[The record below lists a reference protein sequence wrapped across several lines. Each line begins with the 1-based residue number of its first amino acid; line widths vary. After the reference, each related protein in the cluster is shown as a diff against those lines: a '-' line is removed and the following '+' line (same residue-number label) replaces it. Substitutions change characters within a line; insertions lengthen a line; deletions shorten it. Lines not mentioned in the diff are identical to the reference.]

1 LSAGRRDIARMHR
14 LIAWIRAFLV
24 LPLLAAPLPAM
35 ADPYVDNAA
44 VDELFAEL
52 RVATNEVEADQISR
66 QIWTYWFTPTDSN
79 LATRMSVAG
88 NFMGEGNLAG
98 SLDELNGIVA
108 EFPDYAEGWNQ
119 RATVYYMLNNLEA
132 SLADI
137 DKVLAIEPRHYGA
150 LSGRVLIYLK
160 QGKHALA
167 LKDMIAALAIHPFL
181 SERQL
186 FPELAQ
192 DVTHV

>member
-1 LSAGRRDIARMHR
+1 MHR

>member
-1 LSAGRRDIARMHR
+1 MRK
-14 LIAWIRAFLV
+14 LIATVYALLV
-24 LPLLAAPLPAM
+24 LPLLAAPLPAV

-44 VDELFAEL
+44 VDELFEEL
-52 RVATNEVEADQISR
+52 RLSDNEVEADQISR
-66 QIWTYWFTPTDSN
+66 QIWTHWFTPSDSR

-88 NFMGEGNLAG
+88 NFIGEGNLEG
-98 SLDELNGIVA
+98 SLDELNGIVT
-108 EFPDYAEGWNQ
+108 EYPDYAEGWNQ
-119 RATVYYMLNNLEA
+119 RATVHYMLDNLDA

-160 QGKHALA
+160 QGKHAEA
-167 LKDMIAALAIHPFL
+167 LRDMIAALAIHPYL
-181 SERQL
+181 SERRL

>member
-1 LSAGRRDIARMHR
+1 MRK
-14 LIAWIRAFLV
+14 LIATIRALLV
-24 LPLLAAPLPAM
+24 LPLLAAPLPAF

-52 RVATNEVEADQISR
+52 RVAASEMEAEQISR
-66 QIWTYWFTPTDSN
+66 EIWSYWFTPNDAK
-79 LATRMSVAG
+79 LAHHMSVAG
-88 NFMGEGNLAG
+88 NALGEGNLVSAV
-98 SLDELNGIVA
+98 DELSIVVTQ
-108 EFPDYAEGWNQ
+108 FPDYAEGWNQ
-119 RATVYYMLNNLEA
+119 RATVYYLMNNLTA

-160 QGKHALA
+160 QGKHDEALR
-167 LKDMIAALAIHPFL
+167 DMMAALAIHPYL
-181 SERQL
+181 GERRL

>member
-1 LSAGRRDIARMHR
+1 MRKLILSICA
-14 LIAWIRAFLV
+14 LLV
-24 LPLLAAPLPAM
+24 LPLLAAPPSAM

-52 RVATNEVEADQISR
+52 RLADNAVEADQISR
-66 QIWTYWFTPTDSN
+66 QIWTYWFTPSDAT

-88 NFMGEGNLAG
+88 NFIGEGNLAS

-108 EFPDYAEGWNQ
+108 DYPDYAEGWNQ
-119 RATVYYMLNNLEA
+119 RATVYYLLDNLDA

-160 QGKHALA
+160 QGKHAEA
-167 LKDMIAALAIHPFL
+167 LRDMNAALAIHPYL

-192 DVTHV
+192 DVTRV

>member
-1 LSAGRRDIARMHR
+1 MRKLIR
-14 LIAWIRAFLV
+14 LIRAFLV
-24 LPLLAAPLPAM
+24 LPLLAAPLLAF

-44 VDELFAEL
+44 VDELFQEL
-52 RVATNEVEADQISR
+52 RVAASEMEADQISR
-66 QIWTYWFTPTDSN
+66 QIWTYWFTPSDPK
-79 LATRMSVAG
+79 LALRMSVAG
-88 NFMGEGNLAG
+88 NFLNEGNPNG
-98 SLDELNGIVA
+98 SLLELDSIVT

-119 RATVYYMLNNLEA
+119 RATVHYMLNHLDE

-137 DKVLAIEPRHYGA
+137 EKVLAIEPRHYGA

-160 QGKHALA
+160 QGKHAEA
-167 LKDMIAALAIHPFL
+167 LRDMMAALAIHPYL
-181 SERQL
+181 SERRL

>member
-1 LSAGRRDIARMHR
+1 MRK
-14 LIAWIRAFLV
+14 LIAAICALLV
-24 LPLLAAPLPAM
+24 LPFLAAPLPAI

-52 RVATNEVEADQISR
+52 RVASSEMEADQISQ
-66 QIWTYWFTPTDSN
+66 QIWSYWFTPSDAK
-79 LATRMSVAG
+79 LAQRMAIASALT
-88 NFMGEGNLAG
+88 NAGNLAG
-98 SLDELNGIVA
+98 SLSELDEIVA
-108 EFPDYAEGWNQ
+108 EYPDYAEGWNQ
-119 RATVYYMLNNLEA
+119 RATVHYLLGNLDQ

-150 LSGRVLIYLK
+150 LSGRVMIYLK
-160 QGKHALA
+160 QGRKAEALH
-167 LKDMIAALAIHPFL
+167 DMIAALAIHPYL
-181 SERQL
+181 SERRL

>member
-1 LSAGRRDIARMHR
+1 MRK
-14 LIAWIRAFLV
+14 LIAAIRALLV
-24 LPLLAAPLPAM
+24 LPLVAAPLPAI

-52 RVATNEVEADQISR
+52 RVAASEMEADQISR
-66 QIWTYWFTPTDSN
+66 QIWTYWFTPSDPE
-79 LATRMSVAG
+79 LAHHMSVAG
-88 NFMGEGNLAG
+88 NALGEGNLA
-98 SLDELNGIVA
+98 SAVDELTIVVTQ
-108 EFPDYAEGWNQ
+108 FPDYAEGWNQ
-119 RATVYYMLNNLEA
+119 RATVHYLLNNLDE

-160 QGKHALA
+160 QGKHDEALR
-167 LKDMIAALAIHPFL
+167 DMMAALAIHPYL
-181 SERQL
+181 GERRL

>member
-1 LSAGRRDIARMHR
+1 MRK
-14 LIAWIRAFLV
+14 LIAAVFAFLV
-24 LPLLAAPLPAM
+24 LPLLAAPFPAI

-52 RVATNEVEADQISR
+52 RLADNAVEAEQISR
-66 QIWTYWFTPTDSN
+66 QIWTYWFTPSDAS

-88 NFMGEGNLAG
+88 NFLGEGNLAG

-108 EFPDYAEGWNQ
+108 EYPDYAEGWNQ
-119 RATVYYMLNNLEA
+119 RATVLYMMNNLDG

-137 DKVLAIEPRHYGA
+137 EKVLAIEPRHYGA

-160 QGKHALA
+160 QGKHAEA
-167 LKDMIAALAIHPFL
+167 LRDMIAALAIHPYL

>member
-1 LSAGRRDIARMHR
+1 MRKLVAAICA
-14 LIAWIRAFLV
+14 LLV
-24 LPLLAAPLPAM
+24 LPLMAAPLPVF

-44 VDELFAEL
+44 IDELFEEL
-52 RVATNEVEADQISR
+52 RLADNAVEADEISR
-66 QIWTYWFTPTDSN
+66 QIWAYWFTPSDSK

-88 NFMGEGNLAG
+88 NFIGEGNLMG
-98 SLDELNGIVA
+98 SLDELDGIVA
-108 EFPDYAEGWNQ
+108 EYPDYAEGWNQ
-119 RATVYYMLNNLEA
+119 RATVNYMLDKLED

-160 QGKHALA
+160 QGKHAEA
-167 LKDMIAALAIHPFL
+167 LKDMIAALAIHPYL
-181 SERQL
+181 SERRF

-192 DVTHV
+192 DVTHL